1 MANLSF
7 GHNKQI
13 FSQIYPLD
21 RLASTLLSLY
31 YDNNYNDN
39 DHDDDDEMMM
49 TMTMTMTTIMMM
61 MMMMTMIN
69 LVSNISLQISQE
81 LKKSNTQLEPSA

>member
-7 GHNKQI
+7 SHNKQI

-21 RLASTLLSLY
+21 RLASTLLSLC

-39 DHDDDDEMMM
+39 DHDDDDEMLM
-49 TMTMTMTTIMMM
+49 TMMM
-61 MMMMTMIN
+61 MMMMMMMMIN
-69 LVSNISLQISQE
+69 LLSNSSLQISQE